1 MTRYRPAVGWTH
13 VIFGAVTLLPAFIL
27 PLIFGGIWSIVT
39 VGAHDTAAPAILGVT
54 FGVVLT
60 IVLMVLAV
68 SGGLSIAAGV
78 GILRRKAWGDVLA
91 VIASILHIANFPL
104 GTIVG
109 AATLWVLL
117 FREPRSAMTAIPQ
130 RDVTF

>member
-1 MTRYRPAVGWTH
+1 MH

-27 PLIFGGIWSIVT
+27 PLIFGGIWSIVA
-39 VGAHDTAAPAILGVT
+39 VGAHDTHAPAILGVT

-78 GILRRKAWGDVLA
+78 GLLRNKAWGDVLA
-91 VIASILHIANFPL
+91 IIASVLHIANFPI

-109 AATLWVLL
+109 AVTMWVLL
-117 FREPRSAMTAIPQ
+117 MREPRSAISAMPQ
-130 RDVTF
+130 RDAAF

>member
-1 MTRYRPAVGWTH
+1 MTRYRPLVGWTH

-27 PLIFGGIWSIVT
+27 PLIFGGIWSIVA
-39 VGAHDTAAPAILGVT
+39 VGAHDTQAPAIVGVT

-60 IVLMVLAV
+60 IVLMVLAI

-78 GILRRKAWGDVLA
+78 GLLRNKAWGDVLA
-91 VIASILHIANFPL
+91 IIASVLHIANFPI

-109 AATLWVLL
+109 AVTMWVLL
-117 FREPRSAMTAIPQ
+117 VREPRSATSAIPQ
-130 RDVTF
+130 RDVAF